1 LLFQANIS
9 EAGLPVDYEGVLED
23 KKHFVSFTLKDL
35 EAKLLEYLKDEQ
47 RIIDIALA
55 ASDRLKEEYSY
66 GKQSRSLISKVSDGN
81 FCRDFSSLNKDD
93 FWLGTFLWQQHQ
105 NKDTRLLGAALIGQ
119 TLAHCSDDI
128 LFFSNFLAI
137 LPEVARSLG
146 FDFLKK
152 TIFSRSE
159 VLAESLDPSNLKQIG
174 VQLFSVKVDHVAT
187 CYNFISLSL
196 ELQWST
202 AETLR
207 PLAEQAFVNKQWPGF
222 SGDWI
227 LRPCG
232 VLQDMDLIEFRA
244 LRYQQ
249 FHLPLLKA
257 VDQEQ
262 EWIVY
267 RDYLLALLEIKA

>member
-1 LLFQANIS
+1 
-9 EAGLPVDYEGVLED
+9 
-23 KKHFVSFTLKDL
+23 
-35 EAKLLEYLKDEQ
+35 
-47 RIIDIALA
+47 
-55 ASDRLKEEYSY
+55 
-66 GKQSRSLISKVSDGN
+66 
-81 FCRDFSSLNKDD
+81 
-93 FWLGTFLWQQHQ
+93 
-105 NKDTRLLGAALIGQ
+105 
-119 TLAHCSDDI
+119 
-128 LFFSNFLAI
+128 
-137 LPEVARSLG
+137 LG